1 MRTKIIYEDKDILV
15 CHKPSGIAVQSA
27 GIGSMDMVSELKN
40 YLNLSEQN
48 PSKTSKN
55 KEPYLGIVHR
65 LDQPV
70 EGVIVFAKTPKA
82 AASLSQQAEGTTIP
96 SLEISESFNENLA
109 EDSVEKT
116 KKNLI
121 PGGMK
126 KIYQAEVYGHLIEQ
140 SGELRD
146 YLIKDGKTNTSK
158 VIEESDKKNS
168 RKDFDRKANDKKESY
183 KLAVL
188 QYEVTERRKDTDII
202 RIQLYTGRHHQIR
215 VQFSHAGYPLVGD
228 AKYASKASAAY
239 NRENNIREIALKAVQ
254 LEFTHPSSGE
264 KMVFSI

>member
-40 YLNLSEQN
+40 YLNLSGQN

-70 EGVIVFAKTPKA
+70 EGVMVFAKTPKA
-82 AASLSQQAEGTTIP
+82 AASLSGQAEG
-96 SLEISESFNENLA
+96 SIS
-109 EDSVEKT
+109 
-116 KKNLI
+116 
-121 PGGMK
+121 GGMT

-228 AKYASKASAAY
+228 TKYASEASAAY
-239 NRENNIREIALKAVQ
+239 NKENNIREIALKAVQ

>member
-1 MRTKIIYEDKDILV
+1 MRTKIIYEDKDIIV

-40 YLNLSEQN
+40 YLNRSEEKISKLS
-48 PSKTSKN
+48 KK
-55 KEPYLGIVHR
+55 KETYLGIVHR

-70 EGVIVFAKTPKA
+70 EGVMVFAKTPKA
-82 AASLSQQAEGTTIP
+82 AALLSRQAEGIMISSMEDTT
-96 SLEISESFNENLA
+96 ESYVDNF
-109 EDSVEKT
+109 T
-116 KKNLI
+116 KNLTSK
-121 PGGMK
+121 GMK
-126 KIYQAEVYGHLIEQ
+126 KIYRAEVYGHLTEQ

-158 VIEESDKKNS
+158 VVDKAEIAEYKNS
-168 RKDFDRKANDKKESY
+168 GNKLSC
-183 KLAVL
+183 KLALL
-188 QYEVTERRKDTDII
+188 QYEVIEQRKYTDILK
-202 RIQLYTGRHHQIR
+202 IQLYTGRHHQIR

-228 AKYASKASAAY
+228 TKYASEASAAY

>member
-1 MRTKIIYEDKDILV
+1 MRTTIIYEDKDILV

-40 YLNLSEQN
+40 YLNRSEQKT
-48 PSKTSKN
+48 SKTSKN
-55 KEPYLGIVHR
+55 KEPYLGIIHR

-82 AASLSQQAEGTTIP
+82 AASLSGQAEG
-96 SLEISESFNENLA
+96 SIS
-109 EDSVEKT
+109 
-116 KKNLI
+116 
-121 PGGMK
+121 GGMT
-126 KIYQAEVYGHLIEQ
+126 KIYQAEVFGHLQEQ
-140 SGELRD
+140 SGELRN

-158 VIEESDKKNS
+158 VVDEADIVGNKELGIPVPIPLDNSLGKFDNGSQNVS
-168 RKDFDRKANDKKESY
+168 RKKTAKNLINKIPY

-188 QYEVTERRKDTDII
+188 QYEVTERRKDTDIL

-215 VQFSHAGYPLVGD
+215 VQFSHAGYPLIGD
-228 AKYASKASAAY
+228 TKYASEASAAY

>member
-1 MRTKIIYEDKDILV
+1 MRTKIIYEDKDIIV

-27 GIGSMDMVSELKN
+27 GIGSIDMVSELKN
-40 YLNLSEQN
+40 YLNLSGQN

-70 EGVIVFAKTPKA
+70 EGVMVFAKTPKA
-82 AASLSQQAEGTTIP
+82 AASLSGQAEG
-96 SLEISESFNENLA
+96 SLS
-109 EDSVEKT
+109 
-116 KKNLI
+116 
-121 PGGMK
+121 GGMT
-126 KIYQAEVYGHLIEQ
+126 KIYQAEVFGHLQEQ
-140 SGELRD
+140 SGELRN

-158 VIEESDKKNS
+158 AVEEADIVSNKELEIPEPIPLVNSQGKFDNGSPNVS
-168 RKDFDRKANDKKESY
+168 RKKSAKFIKNKNPY

-188 QYEVTERRKDTDII
+188 HYKVIEQKKETDIL
-202 RIQLYTGRHHQIR
+202 RIQLHTGRHHQIR
-215 VQFSHAGYPLVGD
+215 VQFSHAGYPLIGD
-228 AKYASKASAAY
+228 TKYASEASAAY
-239 NRENNIREIALKAVQ
+239 NKENNIREIALKAVQ